1 MPASRRKSEPA
12 DPHDDE
18 PAAAAQ
24 PTAPEPAKRLA
35 VWLETAQVPLARAV
49 AELISARIVGAGSP
63 TRGHSG
69 AVADELACPVHDDLR
84 AMLSTIEADAVLILA
99 PGDLGS
105 AGDSAYLGA
114 VEVAAARGVKVAS
127 IEPIPSTVFGQ
138 NVAGGAKAGPE
149 APGIAFIPRHRA
161 SAPFREAAE
170 PLAQLEAP
178 RTLSVEAWNV
188 PGAGSLGA
196 AMFSSM
202 DLILSFMGEPRV
214 IDAVYLPAAIGPT
227 ARGPESLRDLRGDLT
242 AVLRFEDA
250 RAATLVLS
258 DQGGRWNRSATF
270 TSPQGRFRVF
280 DDGFE
285 WIGPDGRKLDEL
297 RPERAKRGDP
307 DPGHA
312 QRAIARALNDL
323 LDPSALV
330 IPATQMD
337 AVLVLCETALLSAR
351 TSQAESPETIR
362 RMLEGGALG

>member
-1 MPASRRKSEPA
+1 MAAPRRKSESAESRQEAPSA
-12 DPHDDE
+12 SE
-18 PAAAAQ
+18 P
-24 PTAPEPAKRLA
+24 TRRLA
-35 VWLETAQVPLARAV
+35 VWLDTAQVPLARAV
-49 AELISARIVGAGSP
+49 AELASARIVGAGSP

-69 AVADELACPVHDDLR
+69 AVADELACAVHDDLR
-84 AMLSTIEADAVLILA
+84 AMLSTVEADAVLILA

-105 AGDSAYLGA
+105 AGDNAYLGS

-138 NVAGGAKAGPE
+138 SGAAKAGPE
-149 APGIAFIPRHRA
+149 ASGIAFIPRHRA

-214 IDAVYLPAAIGPT
+214 IDAVYLPAAIGPS

-297 RPERAKRGDP
+297 RPERARRGDP

-312 QRAIARALNDL
+312 QRAIARALSDL

-337 AVLVLCETALLSAR
+337 SVLVLCETALLSAR